1 MRGRSVAL
9 LVPFRGALLPE
20 VLSPRTRRH
29 SQLRQ
34 GGPIARTHSALSGKA
49 PLKAPLEQEQL
60 GHLRIP
66 CGIPAAADPIAGLVS
81 TGACN
86 FLLADPT
93 RSRRSIFPQ
102 TLTLLTQHEF
112 TRNMPSL
119 LRNLCFVT
127 CLVTSPF
134 TFHIVGTSKNASPA
148 AHVQIAYGLPTL
160 QIHTVTNL
168 WPSHVHSCAPL
179 GSVDQT
185 ALNAQRPSPN
195 LKVASERI
203 ESACA
208 SCPRS
213 RSQHQ
218 LTGRVGPRVGLV
230 FEKAILKFNVYES
243 PVSPLLAPAYLQLPR
258 GSQEPYRNEQGQGPA
273 DWYF

>member
-20 VLSPRTRRH
+20 VLSPRTPRH
-29 SQLRQ
+29 SQLLQ

-66 CGIPAAADPIAGLVS
+66 SEISAAADPIAGLVS

-102 TLTLLTQHEF
+102 ALTLLTQHEF

-119 LRNLCFVT
+119 LRNLCLVT
-127 CLVTSPF
+127 CLVIHLSPF
-134 TFHIVGTSKNASPA
+134 TFHIVGTSKTTSPA
-148 AHVQIAYGLPTL
+148 AHVQIAHGLPTL

-195 LKVASERI
+195 LKA
-203 ESACA
+203 A
-208 SCPRS
+208 
-213 RSQHQ
+213 
-218 LTGRVGPRVGLV
+218 
-230 FEKAILKFNVYES
+230 
-243 PVSPLLAPAYLQLPR
+243 
-258 GSQEPYRNEQGQGPA
+258 
-273 DWYF
+273 